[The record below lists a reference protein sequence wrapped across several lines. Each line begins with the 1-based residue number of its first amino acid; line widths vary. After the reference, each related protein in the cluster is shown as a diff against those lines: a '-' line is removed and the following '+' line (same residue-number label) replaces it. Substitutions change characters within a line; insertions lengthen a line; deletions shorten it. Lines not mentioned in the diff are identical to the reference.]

1 VSFEVGDRV
10 KRASSAWLTGPEV
23 VVPRTQPLDLAA
35 VETMTGR
42 PVLTFPY
49 RFYTRALAEGAG
61 RRVCDRPAIRP
72 RTPDVPAVLAYDR
85 AEADDFVNHQIHGVV
100 AIRVADGMPPDVS
113 AFVSAVDEACAAYTC
128 LHIATEA

>member
-1 VSFEVGDRV
+1 VQG
-10 KRASSAWLTGPEV
+10 
-23 VVPRTQPLDLAA
+23 
-35 VETMTGR
+35 VECVT
-42 PVLTFPY
+42 
-49 RFYTRALAEGAG
+49 ALRYALEH
-61 RRVCDRPAIRP
+61 
-72 RTPDVPAVLAYDR
+72 PDVPAVLAYDR